1 MTEQAPLDQIPDSQ
15 ADLID
20 LKEYWRAIL
29 AQKKMIAIITLVFV
43 LFTLVFTLLTRPIY
57 QATALVEINDSGRR
71 LVSFQNV
78 DAAEYLTDGYIT
90 TQSRVL
96 QSDAVARRVVEKLNL
111 QSNPEFN
118 GELTQRGLMQ
128 GVRSVISNFKAQPAE
143 PDMDRQQRRAVSI
156 YLSRLSIEP
165 IAKSSLIEVKFSSFT
180 PKLASQLA
188 NAHVEAYIEL
198 SENRRF
204 DSTSGSKRFL
214 ENEIGDTQ
222 ARLET
227 SEKKLTEFARQYRVI
242 DVEDRN
248 NIILT
253 RLGDLNQALAQV
265 QAQRIDA
272 ESRYRQSQISDSEN
286 LANTFDNAFIRS
298 LREELASNR
307 AMYFEKLEIYKPDYP
322 EMQQIEARA
331 KQIQAAID
339 EQSNKISSNYR
350 SNYEQLDDNEK
361 RLRTE
366 IENLTSQ
373 LLDLQD
379 RAVTYNILKREWEA
393 NKEIYAGLLERTK
406 EVGVV
411 AGMEVNIAQMVD
423 PAKTPGRPVSP
434 NLKLNLLLSTLFGL
448 FVGIGFALLLK
459 FLDRT
464 INSLK
469 ELTKVTGLGQLGIVP
484 LISKSKGVDKILI
497 NSSQNA
503 SNMMQ
508 TSEYA
513 ESIQS
518 IRTAIMFSSAGGVPK
533 SIMFTSSVASEGKST
548 LSLSI
553 AQSFAQSGMS
563 VVYVESDIRKDS
575 QALDLGFLSTPGL
588 SDYLSGQHEL
598 VINQQVSG
606 YESLSMIATGSSVPN
621 TVNLLESQ
629 QMRLLIENLENQFD
643 LVVVD
648 SSPVMGLA
656 DAPIIAQYVQSV
668 VFVVEAHE
676 TQKEIVLQSLK
687 RLKDVQSPILGTV
700 LNKYDLSSGDF
711 DYSNYSYYGAKEE
724 V

>member
-156 YLSRLSIEP
+156 YLSHLSIEP

-434 NLKLNLLLSTLFGL
+434 NLKLNLLLSVLLGL
-448 FVGIGFALLLK
+448 FTGICLALLLK

-469 ELTKVTGLGQLGIVP
+469 ELTRVTGLGQLGLVP
-484 LISKSKGVDKILI
+484 LIGSSKSTVKVNK
-497 NSSQNA
+497 NSQNV
-503 SNMMQ
+503 SNLMHA
-508 TSEYA
+508 SEYA

-548 LSLSI
+548 VSLSI
-553 AQSFAQSGMS
+553 AESFAQSGLN

-598 VINQQVSG
+598 VIHQHVSG
-606 YESLSMIATGSSVPN
+606 YDSLSMIAAGSSVPN

-629 QMRLLIENLENQFD
+629 QMRQLIERLESEFD

-687 RLKDVQSPILGTV
+687 RLKDVQSPILGAV
-700 LNKYDLSSGDF
+700 LNKYDLTSGDF
-711 DYSNYSYYGAKEE
+711 DYSNYSYYGDKEDH
-724 V
+724 

>member
-156 YLSRLSIEP
+156 YLSHLSIEP

-434 NLKLNLLLSTLFGL
+434 NLKLNLLLSVLLGL
-448 FVGIGFALLLK
+448 FTGICLALLLK

-469 ELTKVTGLGQLGIVP
+469 ELTRVTGLGQLGLVP
-484 LISKSKGVDKILI
+484 LIGSSKSTVKVNK
-497 NSSQNA
+497 NSQNV
-503 SNMMQ
+503 SNLMHA
-508 TSEYA
+508 SEYA

-548 LSLSI
+548 VSLSI
-553 AQSFAQSGMS
+553 AESFAQSGLN

-598 VINQQVSG
+598 VIHQHVSG
-606 YESLSMIATGSSVPN
+606 YDSLSMIAAGSSVPN

-629 QMRLLIENLENQFD
+629 QMRQLIERLESEFD

-687 RLKDVQSPILGTV
+687 RLKDVQSPLLGAV
-700 LNKYDLSSGDF
+700 LNKYDLTSGDF
-711 DYSNYSYYGAKEE
+711 DYSNYSYYGDKEDH
-724 V
+724 

>member
-156 YLSRLSIEP
+156 YLSHLSIEP

-188 NAHVEAYIEL
+188 NAHVEAYIE
-198 SENRRF
+198 
-204 DSTSGSKRFL
+204 FL

-366 IENLTSQ
+366 I
-373 LLDLQD
+373 
-379 RAVTYNILKREWEA
+379 
-393 NKEIYAGLLERTK
+393 
-406 EVGVV
+406 
-411 AGMEVNIAQMVD
+411 
-423 PAKTPGRPVSP
+423 
-434 NLKLNLLLSTLFGL
+434 
-448 FVGIGFALLLK
+448 
-459 FLDRT
+459 
-464 INSLK
+464 
-469 ELTKVTGLGQLGIVP
+469 
-484 LISKSKGVDKILI
+484 
-497 NSSQNA
+497 
-503 SNMMQ
+503 
-508 TSEYA
+508 
-513 ESIQS
+513 
-518 IRTAIMFSSAGGVPK
+518 
-533 SIMFTSSVASEGKST
+533 
-548 LSLSI
+548 
-553 AQSFAQSGMS
+553 
-563 VVYVESDIRKDS
+563 
-575 QALDLGFLSTPGL
+575 
-588 SDYLSGQHEL
+588 
-598 VINQQVSG
+598 
-606 YESLSMIATGSSVPN
+606 
-621 TVNLLESQ
+621 
-629 QMRLLIENLENQFD
+629 
-643 LVVVD
+643 
-648 SSPVMGLA
+648 
-656 DAPIIAQYVQSV
+656 
-668 VFVVEAHE
+668 
-676 TQKEIVLQSLK
+676 
-687 RLKDVQSPILGTV
+687 
-700 LNKYDLSSGDF
+700 
-711 DYSNYSYYGAKEE
+711 
-724 V
+724 

>member
-29 AQKKMIAIITLVFV
+29 AQKKMIAILTLVF
-43 LFTLVFTLLTRPIY
+43 LLLTLVFTLLTRPVY

-71 LVSFQNV
+71 LVNFQNV
-78 DAAEYLTDGYIT
+78 DAAEYLTDGFIT

-111 QSNPEFN
+111 QTNPEFN
-118 GELTQRGLMQ
+118 GELTQRGVMQ

-272 ESRYRQSQISDSEN
+272 ESRFRQSQISDSEN

-298 LREELASNR
+298 LREELANNR

-434 NLKLNLLLSTLFGL
+434 NLKLNLLLSVLLGL
-448 FVGIGFALLLK
+448 FTGICLALLLK

-469 ELTKVTGLGQLGIVP
+469 ELTRVTGLGQLGLVP
-484 LISKSKGVDKILI
+484 LIGSSKSTVKVNK
-497 NSSQNA
+497 NSQNV
-503 SNMMQ
+503 SNLMHA
-508 TSEYA
+508 SEYA

-548 LSLSI
+548 VSLSI
-553 AQSFAQSGMS
+553 AESFAQSGLS

-598 VINQQVSG
+598 VIHQHVSG
-606 YESLSMIATGSSVPN
+606 YDSLSMIAAGSSVPN

-629 QMRLLIENLENQFD
+629 QMRQLIERLESEFD

-687 RLKDVQSPILGTV
+687 RLKDVQSPILGAV
-700 LNKYDLSSGDF
+700 LNKYDLTSGDF
-711 DYSNYSYYGAKEE
+711 DYSNYSYYGDKEDH
-724 V
+724 

>member
-434 NLKLNLLLSTLFGL
+434 NLKLNLLLSVLLGL
-448 FVGIGFALLLK
+448 FTGICLALLLK

-469 ELTKVTGLGQLGIVP
+469 ELTRVTGLGQLGLVP
-484 LISKSKGVDKILI
+484 LIGSSKSTVKVNK
-497 NSSQNA
+497 NSQNV
-503 SNMMQ
+503 SNLMHA
-508 TSEYA
+508 SEYA

-548 LSLSI
+548 VSLSI
-553 AQSFAQSGMS
+553 AESFAQSGLN

-598 VINQQVSG
+598 VIHQHVSG
-606 YESLSMIATGSSVPN
+606 YDSLSMIAAGSSVPN

-629 QMRLLIENLENQFD
+629 QMRQLIERLESEFD

-687 RLKDVQSPILGTV
+687 RLKDVQSPILGAV
-700 LNKYDLSSGDF
+700 LNKYDLTSGDF
-711 DYSNYSYYGAKEE
+711 DYSNYSYYGDKEDH
-724 V
+724 